1 MHDVFHRFVEQLTDS
16 PDTVDLRNVLAET
29 ASSLDLP
36 YFAYLFPS
44 PTVGRATDLTSTY
57 PHPWTSH
64 YLRSGYEKID
74 PVIHRARS
82 RRETFSWNAG
92 TGELGLSKVQQ
103 EFMDEAMQ
111 FGIRRGFTIPIHDR
125 RGLFASLTF
134 ASDETQPLFFRVI
147 DRYERA
153 LQLIAIFF
161 HVHARRKLVAGQ
173 IVADVALSR
182 REIEC
187 LQWASRGK
195 SAWDIGHILGISQ
208 RTAQFHLDNAKK
220 KLGVRTITQAAV
232 RLATSKNSD
241 HT

>member
-36 YFAYLFPS
+36 SFAYLLPS
-44 PTVGRATDLTSTY
+44 TRLGRGANLISTY
-57 PHPWTSH
+57 PQPWTSR
-64 YLRSGYEKID
+64 YLQRRYEEVD
-74 PVIHRARS
+74 PVIHQARG
-82 RRETFSWNAG
+82 RQDTFSWDADG
-92 TGELGLSKVQQ
+92 GDLGLSTVQQ
-103 EFMDEAMQ
+103 ELMDEATQ
-111 FGIRRGFTIPIHDR
+111 FGIRRGFTIPIRDR

-134 ASDETQPLFFRVI
+134 ASDERQPLFFRVI

-161 HVHARRKLVAGQ
+161 HIHARRKL
-173 IVADVALSR
+173 ADGGAVTGVALSR
-182 REIEC
+182 REIQC
-187 LQWASRGK
+187 LEWAARGK

-232 RLATSKNSD
+232 RLATSKPFDN
-241 HT
+241 T